1 MKYFMILVGLVLA
14 WNVAADPR
22 VEVNSNNT
30 FCHILHGNLGNA
42 DDETFDGACEPFVA
56 ANGVG
61 GADAFGR
68 SVRYGVPIAAVKHV
82 FLNANVVGD
91 QYCPPGQEKKGK
103 CESLWEIR
111 LTQDDYPGLQCAIVD
126 SDNKQYNAATW
137 RIRIGWGPPEGPPPQ
152 ANGRLVNEILCLNGQ

>member
-68 SVRYGVPIAAVKHV
+68 SVRYGVPAAVVKHV
-82 FLNANVVGD
+82 FNYGREVTV
-91 QYCPPGQEKKGK
+91 QPCPPGQEKKGRCDTK
-103 CESLWEIR
+103 WVVR
-111 LTQDDYPGLQCAIVD
+111 LTQNDYPGLQCAIVD
-126 SDNKQYNAATW
+126 SNNKQYNAATW
-137 RIRIGWGPPEGPPPQ
+137 RIRIVWLSDDPPPQ
-152 ANGRLVNEILCLNGQ
+152 VNGRLVNEIICLNGQ